1 MITLGYEVGNG
12 KRAVQVDR
20 TTLAN
25 GHMHIRGRT
34 RSGKT
39 SLAILPLIEQLIP
52 DYTTADNQRS
62 RDPVFVFDLGGDQA
76 LFHQVKALAESQN
89 PPRKFRFLS
98 LERNDD
104 WDHFDPFQAVSHGED
119 RVIRIANMLIE
130 AFNLDN
136 GLIYGGSYF
145 TQQNLAALLRVA
157 RQLFRE
163 EGRYPTLTEIS
174 DYLDKPAN
182 RRAIRD
188 ADQVRMTFH
197 FLVEYDQLKP
207 EEATDPNRKIDMLRA
222 LDDGEVI
229 YFFTPTLNETT
240 TARQIA
246 GLGLYSLINA
256 AIQRKRRGMASR
268 RAWVFVDEFHELAG
282 RSFAALLA
290 QSGKYG
296 LSLVMANQTTSQLET
311 RDTALA
317 NVVFDNTHV
326 KQYFTVTSYLDRRS
340 LEDLSQT
347 EDRLL
352 EGGYS
357 HRIANGTTMNAR
369 VITEPT
375 LKHNEILET
384 SGTAGQS
391 FLILDDGKGHKNP
404 LRIFRDHKYDAKLA
418 ERLGNTPLPLV
429 KEPRPIKL
437 VARPGRRKPQVK
449 EVALAK
455 PTASKRLPSVERQA
469 LLSRILKVKQEQ
481 EGQREATKL

>member
-1 MITLGYEVGNG
+1 MITLGYEVENKG
-12 KRAVQVDR
+12 RPVQVAR
-20 TTLAN
+20 QTLGN

-52 DYTTADNQRS
+52 DYTNAENLRA

-76 LFHQVKALAESQN
+76 LFHQVKRLAESQN

-104 WDHFDPFQAVSHGED
+104 WDHFDPFQAVAHGED

-130 AFNLDN
+130 AFSLDN

-163 EGRYPTLTEIS
+163 EKRSLSLAEIA

-197 FLVEYDQLKP
+197 FLLEYEQLKP
-207 EEATDPNRKIDMLRA
+207 DQSTDPNRMIDMLRA
-222 LDDGEVI
+222 LNDGEVI

-246 GLGLYSLINA
+246 GLGLYSLLNA
-256 AIQRKRRGMASR
+256 AIQRKRRGMPSR
-268 RAWVFVDEFHELAG
+268 RCWVFVDEFHELAG
-282 RSFAALLA
+282 RAFAALLA

-296 LSLVMANQTTSQLET
+296 LSLIMANQTTSQLDT

-317 NVVFDNTHV
+317 KVVFDNTHV
-326 KQYFTVTSYLDRRS
+326 KQYFTVTSYLDRKS

-347 EDRLL
+347 EERVL

-357 HRIANGTTMNAR
+357 HRVLQGTTFNAR
-369 VITEPT
+369 VVVEPT
-375 LKHNEILET
+375 LKHNAILET

-391 FLILDDGKGHKNP
+391 FLVIDDGSGHKDP
-404 LRIFRDHKYDAKLA
+404 IRVYREHKNDAKLA
-418 ERLGNTPLPLV
+418 ERLANT
-429 KEPRPIKL
+429 
-437 VARPGRRKPQVK
+437 
-449 EVALAK
+449 
-455 PTASKRLPSVERQA
+455 SLPSVNVPRPLKAIAPKSRTGGRVGKVDPTPTTAARRELNPTRQA
-469 LLSRILKVKQEQ
+469 ALKELLGRKQAQ
-481 EGQREATKL
+481 EGYRGEADP